1 MAQAIILI
9 FAAIVLVVLFV
20 WILRSRTGAADHLDT
35 SATAV
40 GAVVEAAR
48 NIAEEAA
55 HKIEHALQ
63 DEERAPAA
71 APAEDDDLILA
82 ADQPVPASIAS
93 LSAEPEPVAA
103 SVPTPVSLSANGA
116 DNLRQLKGVGP
127 KLATLLTELNVTRFD
142 QIAQWTDADIA
153 RIDPQLGTFKGR
165 IVRDNWVEQARFLA
179 AGDVAGFEARFGRL
193 DRV

>member
-9 FAAIVLVVLFV
+9 IAAIVLIVLFV

-71 APAEDDDLILA
+71 APAEDDAVILA
-82 ADQPVPASIAS
+82 ADQPVPSIAS
-93 LSAEPEPVAA
+93 LSAEPEPVAVA
-103 SVPTPVSLSANGA
+103 IPTPASLSANGS

-127 KLATLLTELNVTRFD
+127 KLAALLTELNVTRFD
-142 QIAQWTDADIA
+142 QIASWTDADIA
-153 RIDPQLGTFKGR
+153 RIDPQLGAFKGR

-179 AGDVAGFEARFGRL
+179 AGDIAGFEARFGRL